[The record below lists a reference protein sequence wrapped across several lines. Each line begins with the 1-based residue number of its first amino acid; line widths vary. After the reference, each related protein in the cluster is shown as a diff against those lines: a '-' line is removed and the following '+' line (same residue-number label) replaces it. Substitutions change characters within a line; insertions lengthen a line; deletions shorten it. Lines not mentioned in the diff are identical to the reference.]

1 VKFYPH
7 VTDQI
12 AHFIVAMLLLSLFAF
27 GGVLGAAAAGLGMGL
42 IRELSEAGGSRI
54 AWHEIRAHFA
64 KGSDPWIDLAF
75 WTLGG
80 LAAGSF
86 RHFLGVDS

>member
-1 VKFYPH
+1 MKLYPH

-12 AHFIVAMLLLSLFAF
+12 AHFTVALAVLALFAS
-27 GGVLGAAAAGLGMGL
+27 GGVIGGALAGLALGL

-54 AWHEIRAHFA
+54 AIAEIGPHFA
-64 KGSDPWIDLAF
+64 KRDTWFDLAF

-80 LAAGSF
+80 LAAALLF
-86 RHFLGVDS
+86 N